1 MTASA
6 KASTTTTAFD
16 GLLRFA
22 AGAMLGLALV
32 AGTAGPA
39 RADVEAGA
47 GQLPAFLVC
56 DLMFVYISASLC
68 VCVFVNL
75 SYKDGRQDV
84 VIPVDDKGKTTTLTK
99 ACNKSPPCLRI
110 G

>member
-47 GQLPAFLVC
+47 GQLRAFLVC
-56 DLMFVYISASLC
+56 DLMFVYVSAS
-68 VCVFVNL
+68 VCVLVNL
-75 SYKDGRQDV
+75 SCIDSRQDV

-99 ACNKSPPCLRI
+99 ACSKSPPCLRI

>member
-47 GQLPAFLVC
+47 GQLPA
-56 DLMFVYISASLC
+56 SAS
-68 VCVFVNL
+68 
-75 SYKDGRQDV
+75 
-84 VIPVDDKGKTTTLTK
+84 IPGL
-99 ACNKSPPCLRI
+99 
-110 G
+110 

>member
-56 DLMFVYISASLC
+56 DLMFVYVSAS